1 MRKVKVFWRTIALLL
16 LFLVISQVLPIVGAR
31 QGTGRPANTS
41 HTMDDDRNS
50 NGHRG
55 ERDNK
60 LGLRIDA
67 ERLGDGGLCPNEK

>member
-55 ERDNK
+55 KRDNQPR
-60 LGLRIDA
+60 LPIDA
-67 ERLGDGGLCPNEK
+67 ERVGNCGLLP